1 MVTMARIDAPLRRAP
16 GFTMIELLVVLAIVA
31 LLLTIAMP
39 RYFNSV
45 EAAKESALVQTLRA
59 SRDAIDHFYSDKGRY
74 PDSLEELVDLKYLR
88 AVPMDPVLESS
99 TGWVLVAPSGQV
111 KGLVQDLKSA
121 APGTNRDGKS
131 FGDL

>member
-1 MVTMARIDAPLRRAP
+1 
-16 GFTMIELLVVLAIVA
+16 MIELLVVLAIVA

-45 EAAKESALVQTLRA
+45 EAAKESALVQTLKV

-74 PDSLEELVDLKYLR
+74 PDSLEELVDRRYLR
-88 AVPMDPVLESS
+88 SMPVDPMLDSS
-99 TGWVLVAPSGQV
+99 TGWVLVPPQGEA
-111 KGLVQDLKSA
+111 KGLVKDIKSA
-121 APGTNRDGKS
+121 APGNNHDGKS